1 MREELKKVCQFWAD
15 KGVDGLRLDVI
26 NLVSKQQDF
35 RPTAR
40 AMAAASTP
48 TARAF
53 TRVPAEM
60 SRDVSQ
66 PRGLMTVGDV
76 LHHA

>member
-35 RPTAR
+35 PSDSQAT
-40 AMAAASTP
+40 AAASTP
-48 TARAF
+48 TARAS
-53 TRVPAEM
+53 TSSCR
-60 SRDVSQ
+60 R
-66 PRGLMTVGDV
+66 
-76 LHHA
+76 